1 MAGVE
6 NANILEFFRERCVQI
21 AEEHIS
27 LKQAQNRIGDH
38 LRQIGYET
46 TAEQR
51 GTIKDISTPI
61 AKTSPSK
68 PTLLWRW
75 DGNIGKNPSAPP
87 RAKPGNSIE
96 PENPTP
102 RATRTR
108 DGAKPPKQ

>member
-51 GTIKDISTPI
+51 GTIKDISTPHRQNI
-61 AKTSPSK
+61 TLKTHVA
-68 PTLLWRW
+68 LALGWEHR
-75 DGNIGKNPSAPP
+75 
-87 RAKPGNSIE
+87 
-96 PENPTP
+96 
-102 RATRTR
+102 
-108 DGAKPPKQ
+108 Q